1 MRNRDT
7 ALYVATFWAMAIV
20 GVACSDTTAPAA
32 PVDTTA
38 PPASVAV
45 VAFTQPAPASATA
58 GNAVSLQ
65 VEVTDRNGSPLA
77 GMTVE
82 WTVTAGSVHPLHTAT
97 TSRGHADA
105 VWWVGNEPG
114 LQTATARVG
123 SLRATTSLSVEGS
136 SFPPRPEDYFFL
148 TMRMASLSGEYI
160 TEWTF
165 PDNDSEWP
173 SGVGAT
179 VVEFPG
185 APART
190 VASLGAGAWRF
201 GGGFQ
206 IADVPGGF
214 RVGSYAI
221 GPGPRSWVD
230 MMVRQSLSGPYPPA
244 PLPWATLSQSGWTA
258 DYEHWIGIY
267 GTSIGGELVLHT
279 VRPPRGPTRG
289 AGHDSTGADG
299 LVAGRYAIRAYVSVW
314 SGPGPPPGEVL
325 LTGEFRSRY
334 THSLRGYADID
345 VIEGRRTGG
354 TAGTVGMGHHAAM
367 DDSPAFYVLKFT
379 AAVPGSTIDA
389 PELFVVEV
397 ITPNVDVGAYPLAAV
412 TYQMYQ
418 DPAMRPATYATLSEP
433 DPALLFLSTGGVL
446 HIETW
451 KPASGDE
458 YGELSGTLEL
468 DATGWELGPVGRET
482 DEVVQVRAR
491 FNIPLEWPD

>member
-1 MRNRDT
+1 MRNRNT
-7 ALYVATFWAMAIV
+7 ALYVAMFWAMAIV

-32 PVDTTA
+32 PAAIT
-38 PPASVAV
+38 
-45 VAFTQPAPASATA
+45 FTQPAPPSAPA
-58 GNAVSLQ
+58 GNAVPLR
-65 VEVTDRNGSPLA
+65 VGVTDRNGSPLA
-77 GMTVE
+77 GVTVD
-82 WTVTAGSVHPLHTAT
+82 WTVTAGSVNPPHAVTN
-97 TSRGHADA
+97 SRGRAGA
-105 VWWVGNEPG
+105 VWSVGDEPG
-114 LQTATARVG
+114 WQTATARVG
-123 SLRATTSLSVEGS
+123 SLRATTSVSVGNVQ
-136 SFPPRPEDYFFL
+136 PEDNNFFL
-148 TMRMASLSGEYI
+148 TMRMWSLRGEYI
-160 TEWTF
+160 TQWTF
-165 PDNDSEWP
+165 PDDRSEWP
-173 SGVGAT
+173 GSVGAA

-190 VASLGAGAWRF
+190 VASLGAGAWF
-201 GGGFQ
+201 GNFG
-206 IADVPGGF
+206 ITDVPGGF

-221 GPGPRSWVD
+221 GPGPGSFADWWTRSW
-230 MMVRQSLSGPYPPA
+230 SWPHPPA
-244 PLPWATLSQSGWTA
+244 PLPWATLYEHGWTA
-258 DYEHWIGIY
+258 DYEHKVGIY

-289 AGHDSTGADG
+289 AGRDSTGADG

-334 THSLRGYADID
+334 AHRLQGYADID

-354 TAGTVGMGHHAAM
+354 TSGTGRISAYG
-367 DDSPAFYVLKFT
+367 PASYELVFS

-389 PELFVVEV
+389 PKFLFMAVS
-397 ITPNVDVGAYPLAAV
+397 TPNLDVGAHPLAAV

-418 DPAMRPATYATLSEP
+418 DPALRPTTYATLWWP
-433 DPALLFLSTGGVL
+433 DPTAGNLFLSTGGVL

-468 DATGWELGPVGRET
+468 DATGWEQGPVGRET

-491 FNIPLEWPD
+491 FNIPH

>member
-1 MRNRDT
+1 MRNRNT
-7 ALYVATFWAMAIV
+7 AVYVATFWAMAVV
-20 GVACSDTTAPAA
+20 GVACSDTTAPPAPAA
-32 PVDTTA
+32 VT
-38 PPASVAV
+38 
-45 VAFTQPAPASATA
+45 FTQLAPASAA
-58 GNAVSLQ
+58 VGNAVPLQ
-65 VEVTDRNGSPLA
+65 VEVTDRNGSSLA

-82 WTVTAGSVHPLHTAT
+82 WTVTAGSVNPPRAVTN
-97 TSRGHADA
+97 SRGRAGA
-105 VWWVGNEPG
+105 VWSIGNEPG
-114 LQTATARVG
+114 WQTATARVG
-123 SLRATTSLSVEGS
+123 SLRATTSVSVGGVH
-136 SFPPRPEDYFFL
+136 PEDNFFL

-165 PDNDSEWP
+165 PDDHAERPGS
-173 SGVGAT
+173 VGAT
-179 VVEFPG
+179 VVEIPG
-185 APART
+185 ARARN
-190 VASLGAGAWRF
+190 AARLEAGALWRP
-201 GGGFQ
+201 GFQ

-214 RVGSYAI
+214 REGSYAI
-221 GPGPRSWVD
+221 GPGPRSFGD
-230 MMVRQSLSGPYPPA
+230 MFSWHSFSSPYPPS
-244 PLPWATLSQSGWTA
+244 PLPWATLSHYGWTA

-354 TAGTVGMGHHAAM
+354 TSGAVWMGHHAAM

-397 ITPNVDVGAYPLAAV
+397 ITPNVDVGAYRWRRSP
-412 TYQMYQ
+412 T
-418 DPAMRPATYATLSEP
+418 RCTRT
-433 DPALLFLSTGGVL
+433 
-446 HIETW
+446 
-451 KPASGDE
+451 
-458 YGELSGTLEL
+458 
-468 DATGWELGPVGRET
+468 R
-482 DEVVQVRAR
+482 R
-491 FNIPLEWPD
+491 

>member
-1 MRNRDT
+1 MRNRNT
-7 ALYVATFWAMAIV
+7 ALYVAMFWAMAIV
-20 GVACSDTTAPAA
+20 GVACSDTTAPPAPAA
-32 PVDTTA
+32 VT
-38 PPASVAV
+38 
-45 VAFTQPAPASATA
+45 FTQPAPASAAA
-58 GNAVSLQ
+58 GNAVPLR
-65 VEVTDRNGSPLA
+65 VGVTDRNGSPLA
-77 GMTVE
+77 GVTVE
-82 WTVTAGSVHPLHTAT
+82 WTVTAGSVNPPRGVTN
-97 TSRGHADA
+97 SRGRAEA
-105 VWWVGNEPG
+105 VWSVGEEPG
-114 LQTATARVG
+114 WQTATARVG
-123 SLRATTSLSVEGS
+123 SLRATTSVSVQGA
-136 SFPPRPEDYFFL
+136 SFPPEPEDNFFL

-165 PDNDSEWP
+165 PDNRSEWP
-173 SGVGAT
+173 SSVGAA

-190 VASLGAGAWRF
+190 LASLGAGAWF
-201 GGGFQ
+201 GGFG

-221 GPGPRSWVD
+221 GPGPRSWAD
-230 MMVRQSLSGPYPPA
+230 NFMRQFLSGPYPPA

-279 VRPPRGPTRG
+279 VRSPRG

-325 LTGEFRSRY
+325 LTGGFRSRY

-354 TAGTVGMGHHAAM
+354 TSGTVSMGHHAAT
-367 DDSPAFYVLKFT
+367 DDSPAFYVLKFA

-389 PELFVVEV
+389 PELFFIEV
-397 ITPNVDVGAYPLAAV
+397 ITPDLDVGAHPLAAV
-412 TYQMYQ
+412 TYQMLQ
-418 DPAMRPATYATLSEP
+418 DPALRPATYATLSWP
-433 DPALLFLSTGGVL
+433 DPTAGSSLFLSTGGVL

-468 DATGWELGPVGRET
+468 DATGWELGPVGLET

>member
-1 MRNRDT
+1 
-7 ALYVATFWAMAIV
+7 
-20 GVACSDTTAPAA
+20 
-32 PVDTTA
+32 
-38 PPASVAV
+38 
-45 VAFTQPAPASATA
+45 
-58 GNAVSLQ
+58 
-65 VEVTDRNGSPLA
+65 
-77 GMTVE
+77 
-82 WTVTAGSVHPLHTAT
+82 
-97 TSRGHADA
+97 
-105 VWWVGNEPG
+105 VGNEPG
-114 LQTATARVG
+114 RQTATARVG
-123 SLRATTSLSVEGS
+123 SLRATTSVSVEGS
-136 SFPPRPEDYFFL
+136 RFPPRPEDDFFL

-160 TEWTF
+160 TDWTF
-165 PDNDSEWP
+165 PDNRAEWP
-173 SGVGAT
+173 CCVGAA

-185 APART
+185 APARS
-190 VASLGAGAWRF
+190 VASLWAGAWF
-201 GGGFQ
+201 GGFQ

-221 GPGPRSWVD
+221 GPGPRSWAD
-230 MMVRQSLSGPYPPA
+230 SFMRQVLSGPYPPA
-244 PLPWATLSQSGWTA
+244 PLPWATLSQSGWTS

-279 VRPPRGPTRG
+279 VRSPRRSTRG

-354 TAGTVGMGHHAAM
+354 TSGTVWAFGGGAT
-367 DDSPAFYVLKFT
+367 DYGPASYELVFT

-389 PELFVVEV
+389 PELVNMRV
-397 ITPNVDVGAYPLAAV
+397 ITPDLDVGAHPLAAV

-418 DPAMRPATYATLSEP
+418 DPALTPATYATLSWP
-433 DPALLFLSTGGVL
+433 DPTAGTVFLSTGGVL
-446 HIETW
+446 HIETS

-458 YGELSGTLEL
+458 YGELTGTLEL

-491 FNIPLEWPD
+491 FNMPHEWPY